1 MLLVNTIVLK
11 VEILQSYSAMKHLI
25 LSPTEPDLSHLP
37 VMSRTL
43 NLAHSTTKH
52 THTKRPARTVWY
64 LSFHLSD
71 L

>member
-11 VEILQSYSAMKHLI
+11 VEILQSYSAIKHLI

-43 NLAHSTTKH
+43 NTH
-52 THTKRPARTVWY
+52 THTQRPARTVW
-64 LSFHLSD
+64 
-71 L
+71 

>member
-11 VEILQSYSAMKHLI
+11 VEILQSYSAIKHLI

-43 NLAHSTTKH
+43 NSPTLPQH
-52 THTKRPARTVWY
+52 THTHTHTQRPARTVW
-64 LSFHLSD
+64 
-71 L
+71 

>member
-11 VEILQSYSAMKHLI
+11 VEILQSYSAINHLI

-43 NLAHSTTKH
+43 NLAHSPTKH
-52 THTKRPARTVWY
+52 THTHTHTQK
-64 LSFHLSD
+64 D
-71 L
+71 LLELCGN

>member
-25 LSPTEPDLSHLP
+25 LGPTEPEWSHLP

-43 NLAHSTTKH
+43 NLAHSPTKH
-52 THTKRPARTVWY
+52 THTHTHTQK
-64 LSFHLSD
+64 D
-71 L
+71 LLELCGN

>member
-11 VEILQSYSAMKHLI
+11 VEILQSYSAIKHLI

-43 NLAHSTTKH
+43 NSPTLPQH
-52 THTKRPARTVWY
+52 THTHTHK
-64 LSFHLSD
+64 D
-71 L
+71 LLELCGN